1 LPAEISN
8 GKGKLLVGCMDYIP
22 DNLLVRNTL
31 EGDAESFRLLVDRY
45 RNPLFRLAYR
55 LTKSRDDAEDLA
67 QEAFVR
73 AYENLVRFD
82 QERNFFTW
90 LYTICM
96 NLTINKLKKKNDRYH
111 DADWQGQ
118 EESIASSTLGQG
130 ELSRELNESE
140 QRIDGKDKKKVLDQ
154 ILQKIPDEYRAVIIL
169 RYQEELSYQEI
180 SEVLNISINLAKVRV
195 HRGLEKLRN
204 LFFQEM
210 ENAGE

>member
-1 LPAEISN
+1 
-8 GKGKLLVGCMDYIP
+8 MDYLP

-31 EGDAESFRLLVDRY
+31 KGDAESFRLLVDRY

-55 LTKSRDDAEDLA
+55 LTKSRDEAEDLA
-67 QEAFVR
+67 QESFVR
-73 AYENLVRFD
+73 AYENLVKFD

-96 NLTINKLKKKNDRYH
+96 NLTINKLKAKNYRYH
-111 DADWQGQ
+111 HADWEGQ
-118 EESIASSTLGQG
+118 EEIIAAPIQG
-130 ELSRELNESE
+130 ELSRELNEGE

-195 HRGLEKLRN
+195 HRGIEKLKN